1 MQRIQKS
8 VTRRLAFL
16 VPAALAAV
24 LAVLGTVAGAAAHSG
39 DARPASAAD
48 HPGKADPGTS
58 EFNTK
63 A

>member
-16 VPAALAAV
+16 APAALAAV
-24 LAVLGTVAGAAAHSG
+24 LAVLGTVAGASAHSG
-39 DARPASAAD
+39 DARLTSAAD
-48 HPGKADPGTS
+48 HQDKPGKGTS
-58 EFNTK
+58 EFNSK

>member
-24 LAVLGTVAGAAAHSG
+24 LAVLGTVAGTAAHPG
-39 DARPASAAD
+39 DARLASAAD
-48 HPGKADPGTS
+48 HQGKPGQGTS

>member
-8 VTRRLAFL
+8 VPHRLAFL

-24 LAVLGTVAGAAAHSG
+24 LAVLGTVADTGHSG
-39 DARPASAAD
+39 DTRPASSAERSD
-48 HPGKADPGTS
+48 KGTS

>member
-8 VTRRLAFL
+8 VMHRLAFI

-24 LAVLGTVAGAAAHSG
+24 LAIAGTVAGATHSG

-48 HPGKADPGTS
+48 RPGKAIGHT